1 MDGVIII
8 ALISLQLVSFFFIV
22 ILFAKLNKFKD
33 LEQKQEK
40 IAEEMD
46 SALAAYLM
54 EMKEEN
60 DRLIKQLSAIP
71 KQEKEAKSKAK
82 AEAGFQEKGQTP
94 GQSVPKLVS
103 PTTATSVYKTNIEKQ
118 KQIEETELL
127 TPNSNIVELKG
138 RGSQQKEK
146 LGQPFVQQGEIQ
158 VELTYEEK
166 VVEMYRAGKSVE
178 EIAKAMDKGKTE
190 IELLIKFHT

>member
-71 KQEKEAKSKAK
+71 KQEKEAKSKA
-82 AEAGFQEKGQTP
+82 GFQAKGQTP